1 MAEIVQSL
9 FGITPDMY
17 QQNQQAV
24 ADARALQYAKLSPF
38 EQANFAIGRGANML
52 GGVAGRALGG
62 EDPELARI
70 TMRQQIA
77 GQINYADPNS
87 IARGVDMLQKAGDGQ
102 GAMMLAD
109 VYRKAESEQALAAQ
123 RRAQA
128 NRETQQA
135 IPPAVLTA
143 QTVANL
149 KIGISRLEALPESP
163 ERDENLNR
171 LRFNLEELQRQG
183 SGKPPEFLAKE
194 ARLQELKSALRI
206 QKNQPELNKEAILR
220 LEDSIQAIEGVPKE
234 TPVGEKR
241 EAVSAEMF
249 NNRAFK
255 DLTPKEKGIVNKR
268 LEDEEGTR
276 AEKGAPR
283 TYLPGQQIA
292 PKDWTDFTKNVLSGD
307 PVMQRTSTIL
317 SDAPSA
323 IEIIRNSTT
332 NDFAAASLP
341 TSIALL
347 TGQGKNMSNADVNR
361 FARTGGLDDRL
372 AQDAVKFFTG
382 GTTQVKK
389 DQAERF
395 AIALYRG
402 ALIERKKKLE
412 TSAEE
417 FGYLTSPNYK
427 FAIKNIDDQLA
438 QFKLVKKGET
448 PLSPQKTGNP
458 LVDKWL
464 PTDAEKK

>member
-9 FGITPDMY
+9 FGITPEMY
-17 QQNQQAV
+17 QQSQQAQ
-24 ADARALQYAKLSPF
+24 ADKQALQYAQLTPF
-38 EQANFAIGRGANML
+38 QQANFAIGRGANML
-52 GGVAGRALGG
+52 AGAIGRGLGG

-70 TMRQQIA
+70 TMRQQISR
-77 GQINYADPNS
+77 QINYNDLAS
-87 IARGVDMLQKAGDGQ
+87 IAKGVEMLSVANVGQ
-102 GAMMLAD
+102 GAMMLAN

-128 NRETQQA
+128 ARETQQA

-163 ERDENLNR
+163 ERDESLNR

-183 SGKPPEFLAKE
+183 GGKPPEFLAKE

-276 AEKGAPR
+276 AEKGAPK
-283 TYLPGQQIA
+283 TYLPNQQIA
-292 PKDWTDFTKNVLSGD
+292 PKDWMDFTKNVLSGD

-323 IEIIRNSTT
+323 IEIIRNSTS

-417 FGYLTSPNYK
+417 FGYTTSPNYK
-427 FAIKNIDDQLA
+427 FALKNIDDQLS
-438 QFKLVKKGET
+438 QFKLVKKGEGAPT
-448 PLSPQKTGNP
+448 ATKTGNP

-464 PTDAEKK
+464 STDAEK

>member
-1 MAEIVQSL
+1 MADIVQSL
-9 FGITPDMY
+9 FGVTPEMY
-17 QQNQQAV
+17 QQSQQAR
-24 ADARALQYAKLSPF
+24 ADQQAMQYAKLSPF
-38 EQANFAIGRGANML
+38 EQANFAIGRGATML

-70 TMRQQIA
+70 SARQQISK
-77 GQINYADPNS
+77 QINYNDPAS
-87 IARGVDMLQKAGDGQ
+87 IAKGVQMLSVAGDTQ

-109 VYRKAESEQALAAQ
+109 VGRKAASELALAQQ
-123 RRAQA
+123 RTAA
-128 NRETQQA
+128 AGRETQQA
-135 IPPAVLTA
+135 IPPAILTA

-183 SGKPPEFLAKE
+183 AGKPPEFLARVAE
-194 ARLQELKSALRI
+194 LQGLKANLRVLKS
-206 QKNQPELNKEAILR
+206 QPEPNKEAIQR
-220 LEDSIQAIEGVPKE
+220 IEDSIQAIEGV
-234 TPVGEKR
+234 EKDPRFGSDR
-241 EAVSAEMF
+241 EAIAGEMF
-249 NNRAFK
+249 DNKSFAQ
-255 DLTPKEKGIVNKR
+255 LTPTQKAAVNKR
-268 LEDEEGTR
+268 IEDEQGKR
-276 AEKGAPR
+276 AEKGAPK
-283 TYLPGQQIA
+283 TYLPNQPIA
-292 PKDWTDFTKNVLSGD
+292 PKDWMDFTKNILSGD

-323 IEIIRNSTT
+323 IEIIRNSTL

-341 TSIALL
+341 TSMALL

-382 GTTQVKK
+382 GTTEVKK
-389 DQAERF
+389 DQAEKF

-412 TSAEE
+412 TAAEE
-417 FGYLTSPNYK
+417 FGYTTSPNYK
-427 FAIKNIDDQLA
+427 FALKNIDDQLN
-438 QFKLVKKGET
+438 QFKLVKKGESAPST
-448 PLSPQKTGNP
+448 RKTGIP
-458 LVDKWL
+458 LLDKYL
-464 PTDAEKK
+464 PQEESK